1 MQGQSFYD
9 LIDPNISI
17 THAVASIK
25 VGRRYIMFYHL
36 IVGLI
41 KRSVQTWPQLF
52 FIIQTCVGGLNINA
66 LNIFL
71 KK

>member
-17 THAVASIK
+17 THAVALIK
-25 VGRRYIMFYHL
+25 VGPRYIMFCHL
-36 IVGLI
+36 IIGLI
-41 KRSVQTWPQLF
+41 KHSVPTWPQLF
-52 FIIQTCVGGLNINA
+52 FIIKTCIGGLNINA